1 MDNKLT
7 KNQNIVF
14 LAVNSFF
21 QRRGCLPTL
30 KEIKDILKTKGLKL
44 KSINS
49 VVQYLKTLE
58 QKGYIERFSKARGIK
73 ILKESTDNFV
83 EIPLLGNANCGE
95 ALSFA
100 DDRIEDFISIS
111 KRHIKDNQNDYFF
124 VKAIG
129 DSMNKKSGIKNG
141 DLVLAKK
148 IEEEPELN
156 SNVVVVIN
164 GMGVIKKFQ
173 KINDEPVLLPDST
186 NTKHQPI
193 ILHSDDQI
201 HICGKVEKVFGFSA
215 MENSRNS

>member
-21 QRRGCLPTL
+21 QRKGCLPTL
-30 KEIKDILKTKGLKL
+30 KEIKNILETKGLKL

-49 VVQYLKTLE
+49 VVQYLKALE

-73 ILKESTDNFV
+73 ILKKSTEDFV

-100 DDRIEDFISIS
+100 DDRIEDFINIS
-111 KRHIKDNQNDYFF
+111 KKHIKGNQNDYFF

-141 DLVLAKK
+141 DLVLVKK
-148 IEEEPELN
+148 TEGEPELN
-156 SNVVVVIN
+156 SNIVVVIN
-164 GMGVIKKFQ
+164 GMGTIKKFQ
-173 KINDEPVLLPDST
+173 KINGAPVLLPDST
-186 NTKHQPI
+186 NTTHQPI
-193 ILHSDDQI
+193 ILHSEDRVN
-201 HICGKVEKVFGFSA
+201 ICGKVEKVFGLSA
-215 MENSRNS
+215 MEE